1 MVALTSISP
10 AFFPSH
16 LSGLLSSPSPPS
28 LTTVTLFSTS
38 QGKTDL
44 PWAFPP
50 SGLHIALVLS
60 FHPSGRKGRWNLSLN
75 NIPSWQG
82 ASPRPLLGAPL
93 QSPQPHLASQDSLP
107 FSCPSWD
114 QASGRSRGKSLPV
127 PLGPSNTLSVTS
139 PKDPFRSSLSVASFL
154 DRIFLAVSP
163 LPCTSSPT
171 FFLSSSRMFSPC
183 IASWPRGFNSLLY
196 TTPPPAPLLGAPSL
210 VAAAASQPW
219 LHHPVD
225 DYHLTAP
232 KSGSLQEQLSLWAL
246 DISLWC
252 PINLLIQSVTH

>member
-10 AFFPSH
+10 ASFPSH

-139 PKDPFRSSLSVASFL
+139 PKDPSRSSLSGPF
-154 DRIFLAVSP
+154 
-163 LPCTSSPT
+163 CG
-171 FFLSSSRMFSPC
+171 FFP
-183 IASWPRGFNSLLY
+183 
-196 TTPPPAPLLGAPSL
+196 
-210 VAAAASQPW
+210 
-219 LHHPVD
+219 
-225 DYHLTAP
+225 
-232 KSGSLQEQLSLWAL
+232 
-246 DISLWC
+246 
-252 PINLLIQSVTH
+252 